1 MPATSRCNLIRR
13 WSIARSGIFCS
24 VRPRPDD
31 IDYVRALRE
40 DEAELNNKIF
50 AEAGKVR
57 EGWMVVRQLMSIA
70 AISASLVSFSPSAL
84 AQTQLRMTWY
94 SDGNEG
100 EVVSDLL
107 RRFEARNPD
116 IKVTLDQVPFK
127 AINETLP
134 VQLAAG
140 EGPDMARVVDLGGVA
155 RYMLDLRPYLKDPAY
170 WEKNFGPFLTWMRE
184 PGNTNSIPGFMTQL
198 TVTGPF
204 VNKTLFEQAG
214 VPLPGDKATWD
225 DWAKAAKSVADQVKA
240 PFPIAI
246 DRSGHRFLGMAIS
259 EGAKLFDAK
268 GDPALIDDGFKR
280 AVEKV
285 VGWHASGVMSK
296 ELWASVSGATYR
308 GANDEFKNAQVVMY
322 VSGSWQIAQF
332 DKTIGNAF
340 DWVVVPN
347 PCGAGGCTGMPGGAA
362 LVAIK
367 SSKNPQAVAKVMEYL
382 AGEEVLSEFY
392 SRTLFV
398 PGHVGLSAKG
408 IDYPTASPLA
418 KAALGVFGKEVGS
431 ISPLAYQLQG
441 YAFNRIMFS
450 TVISRVGQV
459 VAGEAKPDEAYKRI
473 EADITQQIAERK
485 K

>member
-1 MPATSRCNLIRR
+1 
-13 WSIARSGIFCS
+13 
-24 VRPRPDD
+24 
-31 IDYVRALRE
+31 
-40 DEAELNNKIF
+40 
-50 AEAGKVR
+50 
-57 EGWMVVRQLMSIA
+57 MVVRQLMSVA
-70 AISASLVSFSPSAL
+70 AIFVSLVSVSLVSWSPSAF

-100 EVVSDLL
+100 EVISDILKK
-107 RRFEARNPD
+107 FEAKNPD
-116 IKVTLDQVPFK
+116 IKVTIDQVPFK

-155 RYMLDLRPYLKDPAY
+155 RHMLDLRPYLKDPVY
-170 WEKNFGPFLTWMRE
+170 WEKNFGPFLSWMRE
-184 PGNTNSIPGFMTQL
+184 PGNTTSIPGFMTQL

-214 VPLPGDKATWD
+214 VPMPGDKATWD
-225 DWAKAAKSVADQVKA
+225 DWATAAKVVADKVKA
-240 PFPIAI
+240 PFPIAV

-285 VGWHASGVMSK
+285 VGWHGSGVMSK
-296 ELWASVSGATYR
+296 ELWASVSGSTYR
-308 GANDEFKNAQVVMY
+308 GANDEFKNAQVVLYM
-322 VSGSWQIAQF
+322 SGSWQIAQF

-347 PCGAGGCTGMPGGAA
+347 PCGAGGCTGMPGGAG

-367 SSKNPQAVAKVMEYL
+367 TSKNPQAVAKVMEYL
-382 AGEEVLSEFY
+382 SSEDVLAEFY

-418 KAALGVFGKEVGS
+418 RAALTVFGKEVGS

-450 TVISRVGQV
+450 AVISRVGQV
-459 VAGEAKPDEAYKRI
+459 VAGESKPDEAYKRI

>member
-1 MPATSRCNLIRR
+1 
-13 WSIARSGIFCS
+13 
-24 VRPRPDD
+24 
-31 IDYVRALRE
+31 
-40 DEAELNNKIF
+40 
-50 AEAGKVR
+50 
-57 EGWMVVRQLMSIA
+57 MVVRK
-70 AISASLVSFSPSAL
+70 LVSFCVFVAAVSLSLISSSPSAL

-100 EVVSDLL
+100 EVITDLV
-107 RRFEARNPD
+107 RRFEAKNPD
-116 IKVTLDQVPFK
+116 IKVTIDQVPFK

-155 RYMLDLRPYLKDPAY
+155 RYTLDLRPYLKDAAY
-170 WEKNFGPFLTWMRE
+170 WEKNFGPFLIWMRE
-184 PGNTNSIPGFMTQL
+184 PGNTTAIPGFMTQL
-198 TVTGPF
+198 TITGPF

-214 VPLPGDKATWD
+214 VALPGDKATWE
-225 DWAKAAKSVADQVKA
+225 DWAKAAKAVADKVKA

-259 EGAKLFDAK
+259 EGARIFDAK
-268 GDPALIDDGFKR
+268 GDPAVIDDGFKR
-280 AVEKV
+280 AVEMV
-285 VGWHASGVMSK
+285 VGWHKSGVMSK

-322 VSGSWQIAQF
+322 MSGSWQIAQF

-340 DWVVVPN
+340 DWVAVPN
-347 PCGAGGCTGMPGGAA
+347 PCGPGGCTGMPGGAG

-367 SSKNPQAVAKVMEYL
+367 TTKNPQAVAKVMEYL
-382 AGEEVLSEFY
+382 SSEDVLREFY

-398 PGHVGLSAKG
+398 PGHLGLSAKG
-408 IDYPTASPLA
+408 VDYPTASPLA
-418 KAALGVFGKEVGS
+418 KAALGVFTKQVNTTL
-431 ISPLAYQLQG
+431 PLAFQLQG
-441 YAFNRIMFS
+441 YPFNRIIFNAVM
-450 TVISRVGQV
+450 SRVGQV
-459 VAGEAKPDEAYKRI
+459 VAGESQPDEAYKRI